1 MMKAALIL
9 RNEDG
14 YFLILATLMI
24 LILLTI
30 LGIASSRTANT
41 EVIVAGNE
49 IIYQRNFYLAEWA
62 AIQAMEIMANTSN
75 LDENPPDWLKMTL
88 GAVTDETAGSFWDD
102 AGVALSLDPTGN
114 TRYIAGLDYIALDS
128 TMDMDKPKAYAFHVY
143 GLCKTQGNAIIKVGY
158 RKVY

>member
-24 LILLTI
+24 LVLLTI

-41 EVIVAGNE
+41 EIIVAGNE
-49 IIYQRNFYLAEWA
+49 IIYQRNFYLAEGA
-62 AIQAMEIMANTSN
+62 VIQAMEILADTPD
-75 LDENPPDWLKMTL
+75 LKENPPDWLELTI
-88 GAVTDETAGSFWDD
+88 GALTDSTAESYWDV
-102 AGVALSLDPTGN
+102 AGVANTLDPTGN
-114 TRYIAGLDYIALDS
+114 TRYVAGLEYVALDS
-128 TMDMDKPKAYAFHVY
+128 SMDMDKPKAYALNVY

-158 RKVY
+158 RKVF